1 MMAKINPFG
10 AEFSVGTHGH
20 TDGRTNMT
28 KLIVAIRN
36 FMKVPNEQVIFK
48 FHIRDRVINFII

>member
-20 TDGRTNMT
+20 TDGRTNIT

-36 FMKVPNEQVIFK
+36 FMKAPNEQVTFK
-48 FHIRDRVINFII
+48 FHSRGRVINSII